1 MFLYLFICTHL
12 QQWQNAEQAEEH
24 KERQRQRERET
35 VLGTILHISNNEGS
49 REAHKPTLN
58 HHRDSEPG
66 HNTATG
72 SSGGA
77 GNDAG
82 GERTGGARRGHGIGG
97 GGGALSRPQSPD
109 RSRWQTLPRYDTGQG
124 GEKGGVGGGRK
135 FVAKELEYGFR
146 EHARETSLPP
156 PATDSSTLLQNVISP
171 RTRPPPPRPIG

>member
-1 MFLYLFICTHL
+1 VFLYLFICTHL

-82 GERTGGARRGHGIGG
+82 GERNCHDHSPLTDQDGKRCPDMTQGKEGRREG
-97 GGGALSRPQSPD
+97 
-109 RSRWQTLPRYDTGQG
+109 
-124 GEKGGVGGGRK
+124 
-135 FVAKELEYGFR
+135 
-146 EHARETSLPP
+146 
-156 PATDSSTLLQNVISP
+156 
-171 RTRPPPPRPIG
+171 